1 MGIDELINKNKK
13 RIKKNNLLGT
23 REITVHA
30 ESDLKLV
37 NEMLKEFNGEL
48 EQLKQSLPP
57 KQEKVEVPELI
68 DAWIK
73 HVRALNWGFYDLIN
87 PQYSN
92 SHTARDIETWLESD
106 KLNAELLAKAWF
118 ADDYIVYGLKKY
130 SDGRINVAVYARG
143 DLGKSLNSR
152 LTEQEIKSVDERYW
166 EFAIPVEE
174 EAE

>member
-1 MGIDELINKNKK
+1 M
-13 RIKKNNLLGT
+13 
-23 REITVHA
+23 
-30 ESDLKLV
+30 
-37 NEMLKEFNGEL
+37 
-48 EQLKQSLPP
+48 
-57 KQEKVEVPELI
+57 
-68 DAWIK
+68 
-73 HVRALNWGFYDLIN
+73 
-87 PQYSN
+87 
-92 SHTARDIETWLESD
+92 ESD